1 MEDAEETD
9 AYEEVEETPE
19 VHKQSKKNIFSEQ
32 AGSYLDVLI
41 RNSGKFPHYLAL
53 G

>member
-19 VHKQSKKNIFSEQ
+19 VHKESKTNIFS
-32 AGSYLDVLI
+32 
-41 RNSGKFPHYLAL
+41 K
-53 G
+53 